1 MSQHENI
8 AYRTNRDKAIALL
21 RSNPFLLARLASAQ
35 LRARFGGL
43 PSGPLRKSFGEVIY
57 EFDYDADWLKDEYS
71 EHFVKSMYYDAYE
84 PLSVAYMQEN
94 LRPGDVFFDI
104 GANIGYIS
112 AVAAGLVGEE
122 GQVHSFEPVPE
133 YFKAVDKL
141 ADLNANHNISAN
153 QVALGEKNG
162 HLNIYVHDSMLGAN
176 TAVAGLAPEAA
187 PSIEVPMITLDSY
200 IESHRIEKIT
210 LMKIDVVGYEF
221 PILRGMRRFLE
232 TSSRLPAIICEIIPT
247 TYDVVTESLEQFEAY
262 MTGFGYR
269 ITTLTEPDI
278 PFSLKDM
285 QAADKLLFQP
295 DRH

>member
-94 LRPGDVFFDI
+94 LRPGDVFFDV

-162 HLNIYVHDSMLGAN
+162 HLDIYVHDSMLVQN
-176 TAVAGLAPEAA
+176 QRSKVE
-187 PSIEVPMITLDSY
+187 
-200 IESHRIEKIT
+200 
-210 LMKIDVVGYEF
+210 
-221 PILRGMRRFLE
+221 
-232 TSSRLPAIICEIIPT
+232 
-247 TYDVVTESLEQFEAY
+247 
-262 MTGFGYR
+262 
-269 ITTLTEPDI
+269 
-278 PFSLKDM
+278 
-285 QAADKLLFQP
+285 
-295 DRH
+295 